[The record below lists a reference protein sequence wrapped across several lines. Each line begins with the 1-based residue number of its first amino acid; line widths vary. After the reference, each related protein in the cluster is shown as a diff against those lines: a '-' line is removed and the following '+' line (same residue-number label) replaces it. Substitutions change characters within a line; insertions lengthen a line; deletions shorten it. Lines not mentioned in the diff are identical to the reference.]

1 MIFKIWRY
9 AYGGAKVMALKS
21 FLLSP
26 EDYHYL
32 LRARNLEDL
41 VGYLWTTAYGPTLS
55 GWDWRRGDAEAELS
69 RRLYDSLAQAF
80 LKVRRGLKKREARF
94 LDLLLYRLVAENLK
108 VVLRALHRQMDPV
121 QAAARLLPL
130 TALSP
135 LDFQEMLRQ
144 ETIPRLVDYL
154 APTVWGPP
162 LAKGLSR
169 FEREANL
176 FPLEMSLDLFVYA
189 SLWKGLELLGR
200 GDRRIAAEILGAL
213 ADITNITWAGRFRD
227 LYGFPA
233 EETYQYLIEAGS
245 FTSPAAR
252 RDLAFAP
259 NTGEM
264 ILRLPRPIYVEV
276 LQGAQD
282 RAEVETRL
290 RQYWMATLEKSLDR
304 PPFQIGLPLTYLF
317 YQELELDNLITLVTG
332 MLLNLPS
339 DKVAPWLWRRAAGG
353 LHV

>member
-21 FLLSP
+21 FLLSS

-41 VGYLWTTAYGPTLS
+41 VGYLRTTAYGPVLS
-55 GWDWRRGDAEAELS
+55 GWDWRRADAEAELS
-69 RRLYDSLAQAF
+69 RRLYGNLTQAF
-80 LKVRRGLKKREARF
+80 LKVRRGLKRRESRF

-108 VVLRALHRQMDPV
+108 VVLRALHQRLDPI
-121 QAAARLLPL
+121 QAGGRLLPL
-130 TALSP
+130 TALSS

-154 APTVWGPP
+154 APTVWGAP
-162 LAKGLSR
+162 LSR
-169 FEREANL
+169 GLDRFQREANL

-189 SLWKGLELLGR
+189 SLWQGLELLGR
-200 GDRRIAAEILGAL
+200 ADRQIAGGILGTL
-213 ADITNITWAGRFRD
+213 IDITNITWTGRFRD

-264 ILRLPRPIYVEV
+264 ILRLPRPAYVAL
-276 LQGAQD
+276 LQGAED
-282 RAEVETRL
+282 RAAVEARL
-290 RQYWMATLEKSLDR
+290 RQYWLATLERSLAR
-304 PPFQIGLPLTYLF
+304 PPFQIGLPITFLF
-317 YQELELDNLITLVTG
+317 FKELELDNLITLVTG

-339 DKVAPWLWRRAAGG
+339 ERVAPWLWHREAGG

>member
-1 MIFKIWRY
+1 MIFKLWRY

-41 VGYLWTTAYGPTLS
+41 VGYLRTTAYGPTLS

-69 RRLYDSLAQAF
+69 RRLYGSLAQAF
-80 LKVRRGLKKREARF
+80 LKVRRGLKPREARF
-94 LDLLLYRLVAENLK
+94 LDLLLERLEAENLK
-108 VVLRALHRQMDPV
+108 VVLRALNLRLDPV
-121 QAAARLLPL
+121 QAEERLLPL
-130 TALSP
+130 TALSS
-135 LDFQEMLRQ
+135 LNFQAMLRQ
-144 ETIPRLVDYL
+144 ESIPRLVDYL

-162 LAKGLSR
+162 LARGLSR
-169 FEREANL
+169 FAREANL

-189 SLWKGLELLGR
+189 SLWQGLARLGSA
-200 GDRRIAAEILGAL
+200 DRRIAGEILGTL

-245 FTSPAAR
+245 FRSPAAR
-252 RDLAFAP
+252 RDLAFAA

-264 ILRLPRPIYVEV
+264 ILRLPRPSYIEL
-276 LQGAQD
+276 LQGAAD
-282 RAEVETRL
+282 RADVEARL
-290 RQYWMATLEKSLDR
+290 RQHWLATLERALAR
-304 PPFQIGLPLTYLF
+304 PPFQIGLPVTYLF
-317 YQELELDNLITLVTG
+317 FKELELDNLVTLVTG
-332 MLLNLPS
+332 KMLNLPAER
-339 DKVAPWLWRRAAGG
+339 VEPWLWRRAAGG
-353 LHV
+353 VHV

>member
-9 AYGGAKVMALKS
+9 AFGGAKVMALRS
-21 FLLSP
+21 FLLSGD
-26 EDYHYL
+26 DYHYL

-41 VGYLWTTAYGPTLS
+41 VGYLRTTAYSPVLS

-69 RRLYDSLAQAF
+69 RRLYRNLTQAF

-94 LDLLLYRLVAENLK
+94 LDILVYRLVAENLK
-108 VVLRALHRQMDPV
+108 VVLRALHLGLEPL
-121 QAAARLLPL
+121 AAEARLLPL
-130 TALSP
+130 QALSP
-135 LDFQEMLRQ
+135 LDFSEMLRQ

-154 APTVWGPP
+154 AATAWGPP
-162 LAKGLSR
+162 LERGLAR
-169 FEREANL
+169 FAREANL

-189 SLWKGLELLGR
+189 ALWQGLELLGR
-200 GDRRIAAEILGAL
+200 ADRRIAGELLGTL
-213 ADITNITWAGRFRD
+213 ADMTNIIWAGRFRD
-227 LYGFPA
+227 LYGFPP

-245 FTSPAAR
+245 FRSAAAR

-264 ILRLPRPIYVEV
+264 ILRLPRPAYMAL

-282 RAEVETRL
+282 RGEVETRL
-290 RQYWMATLEKSLDR
+290 KQHWMATLEKSLAR

-317 YQELELDNLITLVTG
+317 YKELELDNLITLITG
-332 MLLNLPS
+332 MYLRLPS
-339 DKVAPWLWRRAAGG
+339 ERVAPWLWRRVAGG
-353 LHV
+353 RYV

>member
-21 FLLSP
+21 FLLAPS
-26 EDYHYL
+26 DYHYL
-32 LRARNLEDL
+32 LRARDLEDL
-41 VGYLWTTAYGPTLS
+41 AGYLRTTAYGPTLS
-55 GWDWRRGDAEAELS
+55 GWDWRRPDAEAELS
-69 RRLYDSLAQAF
+69 RRLYGSLAQAF

-108 VVLRALHRQMDPV
+108 VVLRALHQGLDPV
-121 QAAARLLPL
+121 PAAARLLPL
-130 TALSP
+130 ATLST

-144 ETIPRLVDYL
+144 QTIPRLVDYL

-162 LAKGLSR
+162 LARGLPR
-169 FEREANL
+169 FVREANL

-189 SLWKGLELLGR
+189 SLWQGLEGLSRADR
-200 GDRRIAAEILGAL
+200 GIAGEILGTL

-233 EETYQYLIEAGS
+233 EETFQYLIEAGS
-245 FTSPAAR
+245 FRSAAAR
-252 RDLAFAP
+252 RDLAFAA

-264 ILRLPRPIYVEV
+264 ILRLPRPVYVEL
-276 LQGAQD
+276 LQGAAD
-282 RAEVETRL
+282 RAAVEARL
-290 RQYWMATLEKSLDR
+290 RQHWLATLEKGLAR
-304 PPFQIGLPLTYLF
+304 MPFQIGLPLTYLF
-317 YQELELDNLITLVTG
+317 FKELEVDNLITLVTG
-332 MLLNLPS
+332 MLLNLPAER
-339 DKVAPWLWRRAAGG
+339 VAPWLWRREAGG

>member
-9 AYGGAKVMALKS
+9 AFGGAKVMALKS
-21 FLLSP
+21 FLLSGD
-26 EDYHYL
+26 DYHYL

-41 VGYLWTTAYGPTLS
+41 VGYLRTTAYGPVLS

-69 RRLYDSLAQAF
+69 RRLYGNLTQAF

-94 LDLLLYRLVAENLK
+94 LDLLDYRLVAENLK
-108 VVLRALHRQMDPV
+108 VVLRALHLGLEPL
-121 QAAARLLPL
+121 AAEARLLPL
-130 TALSP
+130 QALSS
-135 LDFQEMLRQ
+135 LDFSEMLRQ

-154 APTVWGPP
+154 AGTVWGPP
-162 LAKGLSR
+162 LERGLDR

-189 SLWKGLELLGR
+189 ALWQGLELLGR
-200 GDRRIAAEILGAL
+200 ADRRIAGDLLGTL
-213 ADITNITWAGRFRD
+213 ADMTNIIWASRFRD

-245 FTSPAAR
+245 FRSAAAR

-264 ILRLPRPIYVEV
+264 ILGLPRPALIEL

-282 RAEVETRL
+282 RAEVEIRL
-290 RQYWMATLEKSLDR
+290 KQHWMATLEKSLPR

-317 YQELELDNLITLVTG
+317 YKELELDNLITLITG
-332 MLLNLPS
+332 MYLHLPS
-339 DKVAPWLWRRAAGG
+339 ERVAPWLWRRVAGG